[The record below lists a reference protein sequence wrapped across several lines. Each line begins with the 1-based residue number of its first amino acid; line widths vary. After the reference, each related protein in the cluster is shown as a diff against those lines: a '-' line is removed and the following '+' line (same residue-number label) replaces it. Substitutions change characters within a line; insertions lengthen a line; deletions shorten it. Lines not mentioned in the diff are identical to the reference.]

1 MPTMREIQEF
11 ELSILEDV
19 VTLCDKYHIKY
30 YLSSGTLLGAVRHK
44 GFIPWDNDIDIDMPI
59 EDYRRFIK
67 IAKKELPNRYFVQ
80 NYKTDPCYNDMYTK
94 IRVNNTTSLPLI
106 WKNLKIHWGMG
117 IDIFPLIGIY
127 KNPCLAKIQNKIF
140 LLNRALL
147 SKDLALATHD
157 NTWMS
162 SNLLR
167 VLYRLPRRIR
177 HLICEISEFFV
188 FKSFKGSEQI
198 AVVWQN
204 LDLRY
209 EKNIFLP
216 VTKLEFENRNFTSP
230 LNYDYVLT
238 HLYGDY
244 MTPPPIAERNGHE
257 GIMGKIIY
265 DLKQDYSYYQNGLE

>member
-1 MPTMREIQEF
+1 MF
-11 ELSILEDV
+11 
-19 VTLCDKYHIKY
+19 
-30 YLSSGTLLGAVRHK
+30 
-44 GFIPWDNDIDIDMPI
+44 
-59 EDYRRFIK
+59 
-67 IAKKELPNRYFVQ
+67 
-80 NYKTDPCYNDMYTK
+80 
-94 IRVNNTTSLPLI
+94 I